1 MLTCASSPV
10 KFKDSSKYKI
20 LPSLPPPVMI
30 KLSFRTQIEN
40 IDPSWTFLTILEIV
54 FVPVNKISWLQ
65 ILFFYLN
72 KILLFDFTSAPNNDV
87 TVAITG
93 KNITVLIK
101 RHTGHVSR
109 FFSAFENPHPFV
121 QHTTIIER
129 PKRQVSFPTG
139 HDLVSFQRMPLRA
152 YHRVHRALQLT
163 IVVHWMD
170 RFRFRTL
177 TNQPC
182 VFLSDRN
189 YIYFLFFLRHIYDSG
204 YR

>member
-1 MLTCASSPV
+1 M
-10 KFKDSSKYKI
+10 KKKKKI
-20 LPSLPPPVMI
+20 L
-30 KLSFRTQIEN
+30 N
-40 IDPSWTFLTILEIV
+40 IDTRHIRIERE
-54 FVPVNKISWLQ
+54 KIRNPN
-65 ILFFYLN
+65 FTN
-72 KILLFDFTSAPNNDV
+72 MILLFDFTSAPNNDV

-139 HDLVSFQRMPLRA
+139 HDLVPFQRMPLRA

-163 IVVHWMD
+163 IVVH
-170 RFRFRTL
+170 
-177 TNQPC
+177 
-182 VFLSDRN
+182 
-189 YIYFLFFLRHIYDSG
+189 
-204 YR
+204 